1 MGDRAQKKVLRAA
14 EQQRPDVVEKR
25 RWWDI
30 LMMRHSLDCYVFID
44 EMGANTKMAR
54 LYGWGPK
61 SERVVSSV
69 PHGHWKTTTFVGA
82 LRATGLTAPLV
93 IDGALNGELFLA
105 YVQQQLIPT
114 LSPGDIVVLDN
125 LSSHHRSGVR
135 EAIEAAGC
143 TLAHLPPYSPDLNPI
158 EQLFSKLKS
167 LLRKHA
173 ERTLESLWSRIGQ
186 LVTEFLPDECRNYL
200 RHAGYTAN

>member
-1 MGDRAQKKVLRAA
+1 
-14 EQQRPDVVEKR
+14 
-25 RWWDI
+25 
-30 LMMRHSLDCYVFID
+30 MMRHSLDCYVFID

-93 IDGALNGELFLA
+93 IDGAMNGELFLA